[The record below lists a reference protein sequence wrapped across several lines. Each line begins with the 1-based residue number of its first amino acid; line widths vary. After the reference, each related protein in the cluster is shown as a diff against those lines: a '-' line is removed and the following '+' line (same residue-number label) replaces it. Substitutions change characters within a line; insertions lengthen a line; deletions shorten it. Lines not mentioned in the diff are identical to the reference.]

1 MKSMLPILMSLGQT
15 TLEPTKLE
23 LTSQW
28 SWLQEHCCGSK
39 HLVFGFFSFLL
50 ISECL
55 SQCQLAEVL
64 SFLLLTF
71 IQNSRSFCRGTIP
84 FKD

>member
-28 SWLQEHCCGSK
+28 SWLQEHICSSK
-39 HLVFGFFSFLL
+39 HLVSGFFAFLL

-55 SQCQLAEVL
+55 SQCQLAEIL

-71 IQNSRSFCRGTIP
+71 IQSSRSFCRGTIP